1 MHCSQGQKKTSVYD
15 GIDLEIQMFN
25 EDGQG
30 PFKGRGRHNNPAG
43 WRSSQTFSL
52 GEDDGIYEDNE
63 VVDD

>member
-25 EDGQG
+25 EEGMMGHSRAVGGITILLD
-30 PFKGRGRHNNPAG
+30 
-43 WRSSQTFSL
+43 L
-52 GEDDGIYEDNE
+52 GCEDDGIYE